1 MEKKR
6 IEAADQLEAIN
17 NELMEIMKALE
28 VLENSLYFASERKDK
43 DITKPSAAAVL
54 ILNNMLD
61 KCVDDIYEVSE
72 SLRSEG

>member
-17 NELMEIMKALE
+17 NELMEIMKAME

-61 KCVDDIYEVSE
+61 KCVDDICEVSE

>member
-17 NELMEIMKALE
+17 NELMEIMKAME

-43 DITKPSAAAVL
+43 DITKPSEAAVL